1 MWLGEENRV
10 RLRSINPAA
19 SNSLSALETLTVLRP
34 SCSAKEQIVKWQTRI
49 HVHLSRDFSARV
61 WHGRV
66 ATHKSFCS
74 LTQVKF
80 QRKHGYGRN
89 GGSGVCVVRY
99 SEMLITSSWSRN
111 QKQRVCNENWW
122 VPILQSQKSTKQV
135 LNCVNKLRSPI
146 LVLDFPRSGESS
158 GGGLAPHHWHFSHPV
173 FVMTGLRV
181 TEVPLWSTGRLNYSL
196 VKEHMEDFWTLTDE
210 KHPSTW

>member
-34 SCSAKEQIVKWQTRI
+34 SCSAKEQIVKMTNTNPRSSIQRFFCES
-49 HVHLSRDFSARV
+49 VARSSSSAEVIFAV
-61 WHGRV
+61 WLRSSS
-66 ATHKSFCS
+66 K
-74 LTQVKF
+74 
-80 QRKHGYGRN
+80 RKRGYGRN

-111 QKQRVCNENWW
+111 QEQRVCNENWW

-158 GGGLAPHHWHFSHPV
+158 GGGLAPHH
-173 FVMTGLRV
+173 
-181 TEVPLWSTGRLNYSL
+181 
-196 VKEHMEDFWTLTDE
+196 
-210 KHPSTW
+210 